1 MKMIADKMESGSD
14 RYEVISHAI
23 AGANCDCGYTVS
35 QTYTKSGAS
44 NSQHNTNVIRIHK
57 SR

>member
-1 MKMIADKMESGSD
+1 MIADKMESGSD
-14 RYEVISHAI
+14 RYEIVSHVL

-35 QTYTKSGAS
+35 QTYTRSGAS
-44 NSQHNTNVIRIHK
+44 NSQYNTNVTRIHK

>member
-1 MKMIADKMESGSD
+1 MIADKMESGSD

-44 NSQHNTNVIRIHK
+44 NSQYNTNVIRIHK